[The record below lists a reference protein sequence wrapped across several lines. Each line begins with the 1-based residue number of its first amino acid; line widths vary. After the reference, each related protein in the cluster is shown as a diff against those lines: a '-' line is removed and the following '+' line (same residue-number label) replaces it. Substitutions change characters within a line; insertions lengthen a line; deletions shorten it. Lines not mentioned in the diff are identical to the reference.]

1 MTRLAEVL
9 EDFGSAVATPATP
22 AALHDDGAIEAARLE
37 GFDTGYRAGWD
48 DAIKTQNDDHARIA
62 SDFAQNLQDLS
73 FTYHEAYSQVLNG
86 ISPLLEDVV
95 GKLLPGTLRDTLG
108 LHISDQ
114 LGAMAREIGAL
125 EVQIAVAPGNAE
137 TVTPLIEQDFGFPLT
152 LVEDDTLP
160 DGQADIRFGE
170 TEKQIDLSGLLSDVA
185 QAVQGFVHD
194 NRRKNS
200 HG

>member
-152 LVEDDTLP
+152 LVEDDTLT

-170 TEKQIDLSGLLSDVA
+170 TEKQIDLSGLLSDW
-185 QAVQGFVHD
+185 
-194 NRRKNS
+194 NS
-200 HG
+200 ANKVRCL